1 MCGFA
6 RSAREE
12 RNLIFKTSIVDVKWL
27 QGRGTW
33 MLPMLLIVADT
44 ACVSGCGLFCGK
56 VRFLLLMCLDKEIL
70 NSEKLINGY
79 KAMELTL

>member
-1 MCGFA
+1 
-6 RSAREE
+6 
-12 RNLIFKTSIVDVKWL
+12 
-27 QGRGTW
+27 

-79 KAMELTL
+79 KEMELTL